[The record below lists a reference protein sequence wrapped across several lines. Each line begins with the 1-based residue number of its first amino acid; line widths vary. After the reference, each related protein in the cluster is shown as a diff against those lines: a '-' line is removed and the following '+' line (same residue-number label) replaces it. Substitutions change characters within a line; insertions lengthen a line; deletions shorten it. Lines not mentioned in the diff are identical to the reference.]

1 MRVSLVVLCAFAAS
15 AAALPASTRYV
26 VHEKR
31 GNEASWSEVS
41 HTKPDKRITLPVRIG
56 LKQTNLDQG
65 HDILMDIAHPD
76 SKNYGKHWN
85 AQQVSITLFDLNRT
99 IDRR

>member
-1 MRVSLVVLCAFAAS
+1 MRVSFAIVCAFSVS
-15 AAALPASTRYV
+15 AVALPASTRYV

-41 HTKPDKRITLPVRIG
+41 HSKPDKRITLPVRIG
-56 LKQTNLDQG
+56 LTQTNLDQG

-85 AQQVSITLFDLNRT
+85 AEQVRMMLFGLS
-99 IDRR
+99 